1 MDGATLQPE
10 AMTPAEETAA
20 AVALV
25 YCTDAEPGIRRSG
38 TAARFDYHG
47 PNGRRVA
54 DPVTLDRIR
63 ALAIPPAW
71 AEVWIAADP
80 DAHLQ
85 ATGKDARGRK
95 QYRYHPRWTSCR
107 DEVKYGTL
115 AAFARAL
122 PRLRKAVEADIGR
135 RDLGR
140 ERTLATIV

>member
-1 MDGATLQPE
+1 MDGATPQPE

-80 DAHLQ
+80 DAPPPGDGQGRPRPQ
-85 ATGKDARGRK
+85 AIPLSPALDR
-95 QYRYHPRWTSCR
+95 
-107 DEVKYGTL
+107 
-115 AAFARAL
+115 AA
-122 PRLRKAVEADIGR
+122 
-135 RDLGR
+135 
-140 ERTLATIV
+140 ATR